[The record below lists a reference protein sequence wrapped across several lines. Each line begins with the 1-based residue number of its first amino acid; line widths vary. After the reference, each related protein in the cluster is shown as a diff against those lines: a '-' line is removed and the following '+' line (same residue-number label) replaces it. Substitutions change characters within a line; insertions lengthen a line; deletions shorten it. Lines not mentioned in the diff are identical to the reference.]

1 MPYGAKSRQAKDMP
15 RVLRP
20 SNLSMIKRVTFDPTF
35 FVVFLEILSPKE
47 KKSLVVTSARSLQ
60 NFPFTNATQKSL
72 LLSQIRKFC
81 NKDNNMLCRGE
92 NLTYM
97 I

>member
-20 SNLSMIKRVTFDPTF
+20 SNLSMINRVTFDLTL
-35 FVVFLEILSPKE
+35 FVVFLEILSPK
-47 KKSLVVTSARSLQ
+47 KKKALVVTSARSLQ
-60 NFPFTNATQKSL
+60 NFLFKIATQKSL

-92 NLTYM
+92 NMIYM